1 LSEDWSSRKALV
13 TGGASFIGST
23 IVDKLVARG
32 AGTVRVVDDFS
43 SGVRSNVQAQADAGA
58 IELIE
63 GDLRDPEIATAS
75 VRGIDTIFHLAAD
88 HGGRGYVDL
97 HQYDCST
104 NFGLDASLFAAALGE
119 GVDRITYASSGCI
132 YPLYMQ
138 GDVDEIVYLTEDKAG
153 PPYDPDGLYGM
164 AKMAAELTLKAMHDE
179 HGMKTASCRYFT
191 VYGPRGV
198 ENHAVIAMI
207 ARAFLKRDPF
217 DVWGNGEQI
226 RNWTYVDDIAEGT
239 IRASE
244 SIEDGTAVNLGTME
258 RVRVIDAVKM
268 VCDLAGYSPAIELQP
283 DKPTGPMNRVADNA
297 LAKQLLGWEPQ
308 TLFEEGLRRTW
319 EWYIANKQPED
330 VEAIFE
336 FMLTGRGKAAPV
348 SASASA

>member
-1 LSEDWSSRKALV
+1 MAVLLSPLGRATTPSVHDPRRGRRPGPHGGRGVGRLGRGEPGGEDVRGPHPVVVPRARGRADPRGLGPSGARTDGSPRPGGDLGGVTAAATPASPGLGPSSVLSLRWGIWILGIPPRPSYGNDRMGTAHRAIRRHPLSEDWSSRKALV

-43 SGVRSNVQAQADAGA
+43 TGVRSNVQAQADAGA

-138 GDVDEIVYLTEDKAG
+138 GDVDEIVYL
-153 PPYDPDGLYGM
+153 
-164 AKMAAELTLKAMHDE
+164 
-179 HGMKTASCRYFT
+179 
-191 VYGPRGV
+191 
-198 ENHAVIAMI
+198 
-207 ARAFLKRDPF
+207 
-217 DVWGNGEQI
+217 
-226 RNWTYVDDIAEGT
+226 
-239 IRASE
+239 
-244 SIEDGTAVNLGTME
+244 
-258 RVRVIDAVKM
+258 
-268 VCDLAGYSPAIELQP
+268 
-283 DKPTGPMNRVADNA
+283 
-297 LAKQLLGWEPQ
+297 
-308 TLFEEGLRRTW
+308 
-319 EWYIANKQPED
+319 
-330 VEAIFE
+330 
-336 FMLTGRGKAAPV
+336 
-348 SASASA
+348 